1 MKVDQKA
8 LSEQILSRRE
18 WLLVREDGRA
28 FPLLSE
34 EIDIAENGSKVLFS
48 FPNETGYNTWR
59 LNGWEEKGNELAV
72 DVAGAFGR
80 KRQILR
86 LIPRTPASETAAAVE
101 AARLEKANEIAA
113 ILDNSPA
120 ITIESVR
127 LNMPGGRIAQ
137 IIFRDHQLR
146 IGAVYDV
153 TGELTH
159 EALMGAAM
167 AWFDK
172 TLANRKKPVALV
184 HVIAEGRRAHLL
196 QKLHAL
202 LSPCWRQI
210 ISVHKVSRKPEPP
223 EIKELPKLNISGLW
237 REKARGLDLPKETK
251 PSRTAAKIIAK
262 APDAIDI
269 IYSRNGETLRFNGL
283 PFARVR
289 RVSGEEKVWFGTGR
303 RMQLL
308 DERNR
313 RHFDD
318 ELEQMRL
325 YRTANSPNKRHAYY
339 QASPESWLESILRRD
354 VKLLD
359 ANLIP
364 APIYN
369 QFRSSNDKIDLL
381 ALRNDGRLIV
391 VEVKAKPD
399 RDAILQVTDYWR
411 KIELQ
416 RRRGALAEADLF
428 AGREIADK
436 PAIIYLAAPALSFH
450 SDTEFFMRS
459 VAPEVEIWRF
469 ELHQNWRSRIRVV
482 GRRGQSEPSPAN
494 L

>member
-1 MKVDQKA
+1 MVKGDDIA
-8 LSEQILSRRE
+8 AMIASRRE
-18 WLLVREDGRA
+18 WLLIRGDGRA
-28 FPLLSE
+28 FSLLSE
-34 EIDIAENGSKVLFS
+34 EIEVTAENGKTLFG
-48 FPNETGYNTWR
+48 FPGEKGYNTWR
-59 LNGWEEKGNELAV
+59 LNGWEENGKELTV

-80 KRQILR
+80 DQQLIR
-86 LIPRTPASETAAAVE
+86 LIPRTPAAETSAAIE

-113 ILDNSPA
+113 ILNNSTA

-146 IGAVYDV
+146 IAAVYDV

-159 EALMGAAM
+159 EALMGSAM
-167 AWFDK
+167 VWFDK
-172 TLANRKKPVALV
+172 KLAHRKKPVALV
-184 HVIAEGRRAHLL
+184 HVVAEGRRAHLL

-202 LSPCWRQI
+202 LSPRWRQI
-210 ISVHKVSRKPEPP
+210 ISIHKVSRKAEPP

-237 REKARGLDLPKETK
+237 REKARGLVLPKETR
-251 PSRTAAKIIAK
+251 PSRSAADIIAK
-262 APDAIDI
+262 APDDIDI
-269 IYSRNGETLRFNGL
+269 IYSRNGETLRFNGM

-289 RVSGEEKVWFGTGR
+289 RVSGEEKMWFGTGR
-303 RMQLL
+303 RLQLL
-308 DERNR
+308 DEQDR
-313 RHFDD
+313 
-318 ELEQMRL
+318 EQFEDTIEQLRL
-325 YRTANSPNKRHAYY
+325 YRTAGSPNKRHAYY

-354 VKLLD
+354 IKLLD
-359 ANLIP
+359 GNLIS

-381 ALRNDGRLIV
+381 ALRNDGRLVV

-399 RDAILQVTDYWR
+399 RDAILQVADYWR

-416 RRRGALAEADLF
+416 RRRGVLAEADLF
-428 AGREIADK
+428 NGREIADK
-436 PAIIYLAAPALSFH
+436 PAIVYLAAPALSFH

-459 VAPEVEIWRF
+459 VAPEIEVWRF
-469 ELHQNWRSRIRVV
+469 ELHQNWRSLIRVI
-482 GRRGQSEPSPAN
+482 GRRSQSEPSGTTN